1 MLGRL
6 ARPVLI
12 VAVALSPLL
21 LAGSAGAVINNGGG
35 PSSSNTAKV
44 CNARWHACYKHC
56 DGWYK
61 GDAGKINDCKTRT
74 CDYQFAACN
83 GW

>member
-6 ARPVLI
+6 ARPVVI
-12 VAVALSPLL
+12 VAAVLSPLL
-21 LAGSAGAVINNGGG
+21 LTGSAGAVINNGG
-35 PSSSNTAKV
+35 PSSSSTAKV
-44 CNARWHACYKHC
+44 CNARWHACYRHC

-74 CDYQFAACN
+74 CDYQLAACV